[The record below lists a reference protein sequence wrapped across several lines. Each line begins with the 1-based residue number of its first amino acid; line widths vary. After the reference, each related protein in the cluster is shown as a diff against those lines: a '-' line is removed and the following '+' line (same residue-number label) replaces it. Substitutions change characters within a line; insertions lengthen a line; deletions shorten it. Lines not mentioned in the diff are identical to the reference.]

1 MNARLNNILTPKAI
15 PALRVIT
22 VPKAIAAFSTVIAL
36 ALSPN
41 ALAGEKVD
49 KTIETSSSP
58 KLDIEH
64 VNGSAEIKVWDKSQV
79 RVVGELGD
87 RTEEFVFE
95 KRGDVVVIHVEVKRK
110 SKQWYGNNND
120 GDELTIYAPIDSDL
134 HYTAVNADVIA
145 TGIQNAVDIEVVNGD
160 VTIENSGSHIE
171 VESVNGDIE
180 LLNVVGDL
188 DVETVNGDIE
198 VTHTG
203 SNEISFT
210 SVNGDLDVN
219 TTSPEVAV
227 ETVNGRIELT
237 LAAIDRLEIDTVNGK
252 TTASMSLNDNGQVKA
267 NSVGGAV
274 SLAFQQGVSAQFDIE
289 AHAGGNIKNNISDDE
304 VKKPKYGPSRWLRF
318 IQNGGSAN
326 VDIST
331 VHGRIEIDEK

>member
-1 MNARLNNILTPKAI
+1 MNARLKNVLTA
-15 PALRVIT
+15 
-22 VPKAIAAFSTVIAL
+22 KAIAAISTVIAL
-36 ALSPN
+36 SLSSTV
-41 ALAGEKVD
+41 LAGEKVD

-64 VNGSAEIKVWDKSQV
+64 VNGSADIKVWDKSQV

-87 RTEEFVFE
+87 RTEEFIFE
-95 KRGDVVVIHVEVKRK
+95 KRGDVVVIHVEVERK
-110 SKQWYGNNND
+110 SKQRYGNNND
-120 GDELTIYAPIDSDL
+120 GDELTIYVPVGSDL
-134 HYTAVNADVIA
+134 HYSAVNADVTA

-171 VESVNGDIE
+171 VESVNGGIE

-188 DVETVNGDIE
+188 DVETVNGGVK

-203 SNEISFT
+203 SNAISFT
-210 SVNGDLDVN
+210 SVNGDLNVN

-227 ETVNGRIELT
+227 ETVNGRIALT

-267 NSVGGAV
+267 NSVGGAM
-274 SLAFQQGVSAQFDIE
+274 SLAFQQNVSAQFDIE
-289 AHAGGNIKNNISDDE
+289 AHAGGNIKNNISEDE
-304 VKKPKYGPSRWLRF
+304 VEKPKYGPSRWLRF

-326 VDIST
+326 VDIAT